1 MAFTCELCD
10 GEFGS
15 QEQLE
20 AHAREEHG
28 PADEAGHICAA
39 CGSVF
44 GSREELGLHAKAD
57 HAG

>member
-1 MAFTCELCD
+1 MAFRCEACGGD
-10 GEFGS
+10 FGT

-28 PADEAGHICAA
+28 AAESAGHTCVA

-44 GSREELGLHAKAD
+44 ASREELEVHARTD

>member
-1 MAFTCELCD
+1 MAFTCELCN

-15 QEQLE
+15 REQLE
-20 AHAREEHG
+20 THAREEHEL
-28 PADEAGHICAA
+28 ADEAGHICAA

-44 GSREELGLHAKAD
+44 GSHEELELHAKAD